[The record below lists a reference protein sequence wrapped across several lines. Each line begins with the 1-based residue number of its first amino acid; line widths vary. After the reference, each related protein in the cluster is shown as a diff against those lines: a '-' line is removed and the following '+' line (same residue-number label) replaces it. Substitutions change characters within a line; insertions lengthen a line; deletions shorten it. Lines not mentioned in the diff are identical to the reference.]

1 MLVASSCAGM
11 GLDVG
16 NICLVVNI
24 GIPRFDWELKQQS
37 GRAGRDGSQAV
48 CVNLAPRI
56 IRTTHENASG
66 QNLFN
71 ILECYNGSLD
81 IV

>member
-11 GLDVG
+11 GMDVG

-24 GIPRFDWELKQQS
+24 GIPRYDWELKQQS

-48 CVNLAPRI
+48 CVNLVNCPVHI
-56 IRTTHENASG
+56 MEG
-66 QNLFN
+66 
-71 ILECYNGSLD
+71 GSYWGPTYISYLRG
-81 IV
+81 VM